1 VIADRYAEAIFSVAQ
16 QANAVEQVDN
26 DLSGVVTTLKSNK
39 ELDQLWKHPV
49 VSAEDKKQIV
59 RDLFAGKV
67 HPVTL
72 NLLQLLVDK
81 KRGVLVEQVQSAFH
95 DRFNALRRRA
105 TVKVTSALPL
115 DQGQADTLRAQ
126 LADKLA
132 KDVHMETAVDPDLIG
147 GLILQIE
154 DQVIDNSLRGRL
166 KALSHSLN

>member
-16 QANAVEQVDN
+16 QSNVVEQVDT
-26 DLSGVVTTLKSNK
+26 DLQGVVETLKANQ
-39 ELDQLWKHPV
+39 ELDLLWKHPV

-59 RDLFAGKV
+59 RDLFAGKI

-72 NLLQLLVDK
+72 NLLQLLFDK
-81 KRGVLVEQVQSAFH
+81 KRGVLVEQVQSACH
-95 DRFNALRRRA
+95 DRYTALRRRA

-115 DQGQADTLRAQ
+115 EAGQADALRAQ

-166 KALSHSLN
+166 KALSHRVN